1 MAGNAE
7 VAKAYVTIIPSMRGA
22 QDEISSELIPA
33 ARKAGDKAGKAAG
46 EDAGDSFGGGISAK
60 TGAIAGAVG
69 VLASKALDAIA
80 QLGGEMIETSDATD
94 KFRSTLEFAGLDT
107 GEIDRVAASTRKYA
121 DETVYDLS
129 TIQNATAQLAANGVK
144 NYDKLVEAS
153 GNLNAIAG
161 GNADTFKSVAMVLTQ
176 TAGAGKLTTE
186 NWNQLSEA
194 IPGAAGVLMDA
205 MKDAGAY
212 TGNFRDAMAEGEI
225 TADEF
230 NDALLSIGFD
240 DVAVEAATS
249 TDTIEG
255 AMGNLEAT
263 VVGIGSDIITALKP
277 VATDIISSVS
287 DGLSGAADA
296 VGAFVS
302 QAGAELQSFASSDTG
317 QSIASSLA
325 SVADAFAK
333 AGGDAAQAFGRAF
346 GDIGI
351 DTGAMSSVFDGMAT
365 RAAQIASDISAGIGD
380 ALAGIDWNG
389 IATAARGI
397 FDAWSSVAGAVAQ
410 AYAQFVAIDVKVST
424 SIIGQIFSTVA
435 STVSQLAS
443 VLSTSLAPVI
453 ERVLPIAQAALSG
466 IWVVAGQIL
475 SAVGAFV
482 TAVMPGLQAGID
494 GIIAGLSPIL
504 SGIASIASTVIDI
517 LWPILQQVAD
527 WWNSDF
533 YPALQDAMTTLGAVF
548 GDVFA
553 SLGAYLQQFGAAFG
567 DMMSFVNGIIAALK
581 PFIEPILSGIVS
593 SWQGTFSTMLDVV
606 KNIISNVGAVI
617 STIYNTAASVIGR
630 VRNIFSS
637 VFGGIAKIVQQVISG
652 DIGGAINTLKSTVSN
667 VLNNVK
673 GIFGDIFGGIKSV
686 VGNAVN
692 AISEGIRG
700 IATGIT
706 APFRSAISAI
716 RSLWN
721 STIGGFSFTVPDWV
735 PGIGG
740 GGIRIPYLAS
750 GGTITAAGTVLV
762 GEQGPE
768 LLTLPTGARVTPLR
782 PDEVGGGDDVMDAI
796 RWLASVLPGII
807 EESTPDGI
815 TGRDFGR
822 LVRRY
827 A

>member
-7 VAKAYVTIIPSMRGA
+7 VAKAFVTIIPSMRGA
-22 QDEISSELIPA
+22 QDEIASELVPA
-33 ARKAGDKAGKAAG
+33 AQKAGDKAGKAAG
-46 EDAGDSFGGGISAK
+46 EDAGKSFGGGISAK

-69 VLASKALDAIA
+69 ALASKALDAIA
-80 QLGGEMIETSDATD
+80 SLGNEMIETSDATD

-107 GEIDRVAASTRKYA
+107 GEIERVTASTRKYA
-121 DETVYDLS
+121 DKTVYDLA
-129 TIQNATAQLAANGVK
+129 TIQNATAQLAANGVA

-161 GNADTFKSVAMVLTQ
+161 GNADTFKSVTMVLTQ

-212 TGNFRDAMAEGEI
+212 TGNFRDAMADGQI

-230 NDALLSIGFD
+230 NAALLDIGFD
-240 DVAVEAATS
+240 EVAAEAATS

-255 AMGNLEAT
+255 AMGNLEAAI
-263 VVGIGSDIITALKP
+263 VGIGADIITAVKP
-277 VATDIISSVS
+277 IATDIISAVS
-287 DGLSGAADA
+287 EGLSGASEAVKGFVADTGDA
-296 VGAFVS
+296 LT
-302 QAGAELQSFASSDTG
+302 QLASSDAG
-317 QSIASSLA
+317 QSIGASLA
-325 SVADAFAK
+325 SIGDAFAD
-333 AGGDAAQAFGRAF
+333 AGGKAAQAFGQAF

-351 DTGAMSSVFDGMAT
+351 DTDGMSAMLDELMT
-365 RAAQIASDISAGIGD
+365 RAADVTAEIASWIGD
-380 ALAGIDWNG
+380 ALDSIDWEG
-389 IATAARGI
+389 IASVARGI
-397 FDAWSSVAGAVAQ
+397 FDAWSQVAGAVAK
-410 AYAQFVAIDVKVST
+410 AYGEFVAIDVRVST
-424 SIIGQIFSTVA
+424 SVIGKLFSAIAETVGNLA
-435 STVSQLAS
+435 ST
-443 VLSTSLAPVI
+443 LSTSLAPVI
-453 ERVLPIAQAALSG
+453 ERILPIAESLLSG
-466 IWVVAGQIL
+466 IWVVAGQL
-475 SAVGAFV
+475 FEAVGAFV

-494 GIIAGLSPIL
+494 GIMSGLGPIL
-504 SGIASIASTVIDI
+504 SGIGNIASTVIDI
-517 LWPILQQVAD
+517 LWPVLQQVAE
-527 WWNSDF
+527 WWNNDF
-533 YPALQDAMTTLGAVF
+533 YPALQDAMSTLGTVF
-548 GDVFA
+548 GAVFA
-553 SLGAYLQQFGAAFG
+553 SLGSYLAQFGAAFG
-567 DMMSFVNGIIAALK
+567 DVMNGVNAIISALK
-581 PFIEPILSGIVS
+581 PFIEPILKGIAS
-593 SWQGTFSTMLDVV
+593 AWQNTFSTILNAV
-606 KNIISNVGAVI
+606 KTIISNIGSAI
-617 STIYNTAASVIGR
+617 STIYNTASSILGK
-630 VRNIFSS
+630 VRSIFSS
-637 VFGGIAKIVQQVISG
+637 IFGGIAKTVQQILKG
-652 DIGGAINTLKSTVSN
+652 DIGGAINTIKSTVSS

-673 GIFGDIFGGIKSV
+673 SIFSSIFSSIKSV

-692 AISEGIRG
+692 AIGAGIRG
-700 IATGIT
+700 IASGLT

-782 PDEVGGGDDVMDAI
+782 PDEVGGGDDIMDAI

>member
-1 MAGNAE
+1 MAQSAE
-7 VAKAYVTIIPSMRGA
+7 VAKAFVTIIPSMRGA
-22 QDEISSELIPA
+22 QDEIASELIPA

-46 EDAGDSFGGGISAK
+46 EDAGASFGGGISAK

-69 VLASKALDAIA
+69 ALASKALDALA
-80 QLGGEMIETSDATD
+80 SLGGEMVEMSDSTD
-94 KFRSTLEFAGLDT
+94 KFRQSLSFAGLD
-107 GEIDRVAASTRKYA
+107 DSTIRRLTESTKRYA
-121 DETVYDLS
+121 DETIYSLTDIRS
-129 TIQNATAQLAANGVK
+129 ATSILAQNGVSD
-144 NYDKLVEAS
+144 YEKLVKAA
-153 GNLNAIAG
+153 GNLNAVG
-161 GNADTFKSVAMVLTQ
+161 GGTADTFSSMTTALTR
-176 TAGAGKLTTE
+176 TAAAGKLTNESWDFIEENVEGASGAIKKALTE
-186 NWNQLSEA
+186 S
-194 IPGAAGVLMDA
+194 
-205 MKDAGAY
+205 GAY
-212 TGNFRDAMAEGEI
+212 TGDFVKALSEGQVTAE
-225 TADEF
+225 EF
-230 NDALLSIGFD
+230 NAVIMDLGFSD
-240 DVAVEAATS
+240 MAVSAATS
-249 TDTIEG
+249 TETVEG
-255 AMGNLEAT
+255 AVENLKSAI
-263 VVGIGSDIITALKP
+263 VSIGS
-277 VATDIISSVS
+277 
-287 DGLSGAADA
+287 GLLDA
-296 VGAFVS
+296 VKPAVTGVISFVASGLQDAQEDIAAFVE

-317 QSIASSLA
+317 QSIASSL
-325 SVADAFAK
+325 SSIGDAFAK
-333 AGGDAAQAFGRAF
+333 AGGDAAQAFGKAF

-351 DTGAMSSVFDGMAT
+351 DTGAMSSMLDGMTT
-365 RAAQIASDISAGIGD
+365 RAAQIASDISTGIGD

-389 IATAARGI
+389 IATTARGI

-424 SIIGQIFSTVA
+424 SIIGQVFSTVA

-466 IWVVAGQIL
+466 IWIVAGQIL

-482 TAVMPGLQAGID
+482 SAVMPGLQAGID

-504 SGIASIASTVIDI
+504 SGIAGIASTVIDI

-533 YPALQDAMTTLGAVF
+533 YPALQDAMTTLGSVF

-553 SLGAYLQQFGAAFG
+553 SLGAYLQEFGAAFG
-567 DMMSFVNGIIAALK
+567 DMMNFVNGVIAALK

-593 SWQGTFSTMLDVV
+593 AWQSTFSTILDVV
-606 KNIISNVGAVI
+606 TRIISNIGSII
-617 STIYNTAASVIGR
+617 STVYNTAASVIGR
-630 VRNIFSS
+630 VRSIFSS
-637 VFGGIAKIVQQVISG
+637 VFGGIAKIVQQIIKG

-667 VLNNVK
+667 VLGNVK
-673 GIFGDIFGGIKSV
+673 GIFSDIFGGIKSV
-686 VGNAVN
+686 VGNAID
-692 AISEGIRG
+692 AIGQGIRG

-782 PDEVGGGDDVMDAI
+782 PDEVGGGDDIMDAI